1 MLPLVIT
8 PRPDSRRVVCVPQP
22 SFNAG
27 KQNLWENDPVDYV
40 RISVDEY
47 ELRDARLGRDDLP
60 LLPREHPHQDD
71 LHAHSGLHQE
81 CPPFERAGTAA
92 FWCPQHDRGAGP
104 VRTSGPSLR
113 GSTIL
118 ISPSGSRLRSRP
130 RKWSSCTIPSRR
142 PSLPKS
148 ARSSKIPVPGVQL
161 KLAEIST
168 TDSYQQMVIGVSGE
182 DWRVRVDVGA
192 QLGSI
197 DGISSSG
204 PQNPCASDAP
214 HAATALGNVD
224 GTNPICSPKIRAPP
238 TPNAPPPPSGALM
251 GSIPS
256 APPKDLPHTPPLSPR
271 ASDAQ
276 RAATALG
283 STDGINPICSPKI
296 RAPPTLNTPHA
307 PDTCPLTQPRSAR
320 RIDEPRIRIRGGGS
334 ESEGYVRG
342 GSISPD
348 FAHGH
353 GHGHAP
359 MTAAELLR
367 PQSSRPPLGGTTH
380 SSDDHTPPAS
390 GARTNTHI
398 DAANMLPPAGGHLS
412 TAEAAHYAHA

>member
-1 MLPLVIT
+1 MRLVRTPVHSVREAPPSSPCLPRVELPLADVADSAYILAGETVTVIHDVRAPRT
-8 PRPDSRRVVCVPQP
+8 P
-22 SFNAG
+22 
-27 KQNLWENDPVDYV
+27 
-40 RISVDEY
+40 
-47 ELRDARLGRDDLP
+47 
-60 LLPREHPHQDD
+60 HT
-71 LHAHSGLHQE
+71 
-81 CPPFERAGTAA
+81 PP
-92 FWCPQHDRGAGP
+92 P
-104 VRTSGPSLR
+104 
-113 GSTIL
+113 
-118 ISPSGSRLRSRP
+118 PSGTLMGL
-130 RKWSSCTIPSRR
+130 IPSA
-142 PSLPKS
+142 PPKDFPHTPPLS
-148 ARSSKIPVPGVQL
+148 PR
-161 KLAEIST
+161 
-168 TDSYQQMVIGVSGE
+168 
-182 DWRVRVDVGA
+182 
-192 QLGSI
+192 
-197 DGISSSG
+197 
-204 PQNPCASDAP
+204 ASDAQR
-214 HAATALGNVD
+214 AATALGSVD
-224 GTNPICSPKIRAPP
+224 RINPICSPKIRAPPTPNAPPPPSGASMGSIPSAPPKDLPHTPPLSPRASDAQRAATALGSTDGINPICSPKIRAPP

-398 DAANMLPPAGGHLS
+398 DAADVLPPAGGHLS